1 MAPLPRRHLGASE
14 LEVTPLALGSWRTFE
29 RLPREQGIAVMCAA
43 RAAGIAFLDDALYN
57 DETGSA
63 PIPTG
68 YSEVVFGEL
77 FRAAGWERDEVVV
90 SNKLWW
96 EFWPQQSAAE
106 EIEGSLARMGLD
118 HVDLIYAERPP
129 AGIDLADLVRD
140 VAALVAAGKARAW
153 GVLNWQ
159 AAQIAEAV
167 AIAAAQ
173 GVPGPCAAQLP
184 YSLVNRSWVEGRD
197 YVDALEGVPVVASA
211 VLENG
216 ALTGRY
222 AGADAGGRLE
232 ALRDDPAR
240 ADAFRAGEELSAL
253 AAELDATPAALA
265 IAFALTDPKVASV
278 LFGAST
284 PEQVAD
290 NVAAWELLGRLDA
303 EQVAALRGVA

>member
-1 MAPLPRRHLGASE
+1 MDLLPRRRLGASE
-14 LEVTPLALGSWRTFE
+14 LKVTPLAL
-29 RLPREQGIAVMCAA
+29 
-43 RAAGIAFLDDALYN
+43 
-57 DETGSA
+57 A

-106 EIEGSLARMGLD
+106 EIEGSLGRMGLD
-118 HVDLIYAERPP
+118 HLDLIYAERPP
-129 AGIDLADLVRD
+129 AGIDMADLVHD

-167 AIAAAQ
+167 AEAARQ
-173 GVPGPCAAQLP
+173 GVTGPCAAQLP
-184 YSLVNRSWVEGRD
+184 YSLVTRDWVEGAE
-197 YVDALEGVPVVASA
+197 YVAALQGVSVVASA

-222 AGADAGGRLE
+222 ARAEAGGRLE
-232 ALRDDPAR
+232 ALRDDPGRAR
-240 ADAFRAGEELSAL
+240 AFRAGEELTTL
-253 AAELDATPAALA
+253 ARELDASPAALA
-265 IAFALTDPKVASV
+265 IAFALTDAKVATV

-284 PEQVAD
+284 PEQVAG
-290 NVAAWELLGRLDA
+290 NVPAWELLGRLDDD
-303 EQVAALRGVA
+303 QLAALRRIGT